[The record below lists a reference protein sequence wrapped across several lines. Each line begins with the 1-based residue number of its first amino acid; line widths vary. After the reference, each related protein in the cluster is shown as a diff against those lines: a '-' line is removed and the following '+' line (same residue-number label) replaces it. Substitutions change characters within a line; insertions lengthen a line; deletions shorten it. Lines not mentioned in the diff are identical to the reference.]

1 MRNQI
6 YSDNAS
12 EHCTVWRS
20 WKCRWTSRFSKV
32 LVAHSRGVA
41 CPTPP
46 APVSGH
52 GALFAF
58 SRALPHSAFLHRLF
72 RWTASPLFTRAGIY
86 GPHKSCPPGHA
97 VEEKGLLGM
106 ISGQTEGWKVE
117 RGEGH
122 SQLKRG
128 WTVALMAIRSFT
140 HSNLYVC

>member
-1 MRNQI
+1 MFVPRFVAAAATTLGTN
-6 YSDNAS
+6 NA
-12 EHCTVWRS
+12 TVQLTPRGNV
-20 WKCRWTSRFSKV
+20 TRFSKV
-32 LVAHSRGVA
+32 LVSHSRGVA

-117 RGEGH
+117 RGEG
-122 SQLKRG
+122 RG
-128 WTVALMAIRSFT
+128 I
-140 HSNLYVC
+140 HN